1 MCHRHSRKMIAK
13 LESAGLGFHVKANE
27 TMKRLGMVDHNNFI
41 VAYYFILIVAV
52 SGGGIPFR
60 HLIYQ
65 VHDLPPGMKSLVYDF
80 GQLDDEVENL
90 YISEIVKKHVS

>member
-1 MCHRHSRKMIAK
+1 MIAK

-27 TMKRLGMVDHNNFI
+27 TTERLGMVDHNFI
-41 VAYYFILIVAV
+41 VYSLLFFILLVAA
-52 SGGGIPFR
+52 SGGGIPLR
-60 HLIYQ
+60 HLIYR
-65 VHDLPPGMKSLVYDF
+65 VHDLPPGMKSLIYDF